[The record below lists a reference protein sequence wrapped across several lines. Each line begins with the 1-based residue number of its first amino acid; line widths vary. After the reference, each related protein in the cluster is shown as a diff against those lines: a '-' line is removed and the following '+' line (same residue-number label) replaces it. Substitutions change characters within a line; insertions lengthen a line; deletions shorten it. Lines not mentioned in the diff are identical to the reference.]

1 LSSEIP
7 LDAFDYELPK
17 ELIAQEPTTARGA
30 SRLLHFDKTTQNI
43 QHDNFSN
50 IVDRLPKNCVL
61 VFNDTKVIKARVIA
75 KRKSGAKIEC
85 FFIEKKEKN
94 IWKALIKN
102 SRKVN
107 EGETLFVHNH
117 HIVILEKNNQV
128 ALIKILGTLSDLE
141 FLDALGE
148 TPLPPY
154 IKSNNPNQH
163 FDRYQTVFATTP
175 GAVAAPTA
183 SLHFTNEILAQL
195 KAKNIEIIYITLHI
209 GLGTFNPIK
218 TKNIYDHT
226 MHYETYNISKTAAKQ
241 LNKARKNNQPIFA
254 VGTTVIRCLES
265 NIKDNA
271 FRAEEN
277 TTNLFITPEYEF
289 KCISGIITNFHL
301 PKSSLLILISSFIG
315 KNKTLE
321 LYKTAVKNKY
331 RFFSF
336 GDAML
341 IT

>member
-1 LSSEIP
+1 LSSKIP
-7 LDAFDYELPK
+7 LDAFDYDLPK
-17 ELIAQEPTTARGA
+17 ELIAQEPSITRGA
-30 SRLLHFDKTTQNI
+30 SRLLHFDKTSQHI
-43 QHDNFSN
+43 QHESFSN
-50 IVDRLPKNCVL
+50 IVDLLPKNSVL
-61 VFNDTKVIKARVIA
+61 VFNNTKVIKARVIA

-102 SRKVN
+102 SRKIK
-107 EGETLFVHNH
+107 EGEMLIVNNH
-117 HIVILEKNNQV
+117 HIVVLEKNNQFTLV
-128 ALIKILGTLSDLE
+128 KICGTLSDLE
-141 FLDALGE
+141 FLDAVGE

-226 MHYETYNISKTAAKQ
+226 MHYETYNISENAAHQ
-241 LNKARKNNQPIFA
+241 LNKAKKNNQPIFA

-265 NIKDNA
+265 NIKNNT
-271 FRAEEN
+271 FKAEEN
-277 TTNLFITPEYEF
+277 TTNLFITPKYKF